1 MHRPNTHRTRLTPE
15 LLENKC
21 THPRMAQDA
30 LPSSTPFLS
39 ATKSTDRQ
47 ADTHAALDGCV
58 CTHCCMQLQ
67 MSLGSIFPFLPLSRH
82 HPPVPICATIHNHFP
97 DWVETYVH
105 AYMHTCIFPRM
116 HTTYIIHTFIHTIRY
131 IALHCIALH
140 HISLHCD
147 ALSGGTLSYLTLP
160 YVMLHAYIH
169 TYIPTIH
176 TDARTYVHT

>member
-1 MHRPNTHRTRLTPE
+1 MLKNPAAVEHALLFGETDIAFMHCHEIMHRPNTHRTRLTPE

-97 DWVETYVH
+97 D
-105 AYMHTCIFPRM
+105 
-116 HTTYIIHTFIHTIRY
+116 
-131 IALHCIALH
+131 
-140 HISLHCD
+140 
-147 ALSGGTLSYLTLP
+147 
-160 YVMLHAYIH
+160 
-169 TYIPTIH
+169 
-176 TDARTYVHT
+176 